1 MTTHRP
7 LRRPI
12 APSDPALV
20 AAVTDLFARNPFS
33 AALGIE
39 VVEIG
44 AGTALLSMP
53 IRHEHLNAH
62 GTGHGGAIW
71 TLADLAFGAAAWHR
85 GYIMTTGSDLSF
97 FRPARSGATVYAQ
110 AREVTHKGTTGT
122 YHLVVAYDPDDP
134 AEILASGSF
143 TGRWPRT

>member
-1 MTTHRP
+1 MTHARTLH
-7 LRRPI
+7 RPI
-12 APSDPALV
+12 APSDPTLLAE
-20 AAVTDLFARNPFS
+20 VTDLFARNPFS
-33 AALGIE
+33 APLGIE
-39 VVEIG
+39 VVEIA

-62 GTGHGGAIW
+62 GTGHGGALW

-97 FRPARSGATVYAQ
+97 FRPTRAGATVFAQ

-122 YHLVVAYDPDDP
+122 YHITIAYDPDDP
-134 AEILASGSF
+134 AGVLAAGSF
-143 TGRWPRT
+143 TGRWPRI

>member
-1 MTTHRP
+1 MTTVHA

-12 APSDPALV
+12 AASDPALL
-20 AAVTDLFARNPFS
+20 AAVADLFARNPFS
-33 AALGIE
+33 APLGVA
-39 VVEIG
+39 VVEIA
-44 AGTALLSMP
+44 AGTALLAMP

-62 GTGHGGAIW
+62 GTGHGGALW

-97 FRPARSGATVYAQ
+97 FRPAKAGSVVYAQ
-110 AREVTHKGTTGT
+110 AREVTHKGTTGA
-122 YHLVVAYDPDDP
+122 YHITIAYDPDDP
-134 AEILASGSF
+134 AGVLAAGSF